1 MDNTQFS
8 RLAPL
13 LRDMTE
19 AQLASEIERPRR
31 LLLATGMAGGKR
43 IDIAYAPLDHV
54 NVDARIVI
62 VGLTPGRQQMRNALM
77 EARRCLRAGR
87 LRCRFP
93 TCSCGRPP
101 IPPIALAAG

>member
-8 RLAPL
+8 RFAPL

-54 NVDARIVI
+54 KTR
-62 VGLTPGRQQMRNALM
+62 P
-77 EARRCLRAGR
+77 RR
-87 LRCRFP
+87 P
-93 TCSCGRPP
+93 ERPLHVTDRP
-101 IPPIALAAG
+101 SGQ